1 MHDIESEALKCLND
15 GCRELWIT
23 SQDNAAYMLDNGFI
37 TKLPE
42 LIKNIC
48 SIDKQFFIRIGMMN
62 PKHLLDALGGMIDV
76 YKMDNGFITKLPEL
90 IKNICS
96 IDKQFFIRIG
106 MMNPKHLLDALG
118 GMIDVY

>member
-76 YKMDNGFITKLPEL
+76 YKNNKVFKFLHVPVQSGNNNILEL
-90 IKNICS
+90 MK
-96 IDKQFFIRIG
+96 RG
-106 MMNPKHLLDALG
+106 YT
-118 GMIDVY
+118 V